1 MKKGSIVSFV
11 FSGILFVFGVGLIIS
26 SFRQALTPVSIQ
38 HFAEG
43 FTMRLSIN
51 NLNLAITSIS
61 LMILLLGCSLF
72 ISSFLLL
79 ILGCYLNVSSKKIT
93 SDKIEK
99 KDSEIIENNSTSSND
114 LELENSDVIEIKPKE

>member
-1 MKKGSIVSFV
+1 MKKGSIVSYI

-61 LMILLLGCSLF
+61 LMVLLLGCSLL
-72 ISSFLLL
+72 ISSILLL
-79 ILGCYLNVSSKKIT
+79 ILGCYLSVSSKNNNT
-93 SDKIEK
+93 VQIEK
-99 KDSEIIENNSTSSND
+99 KHKDKIVEKSEKEIPE
-114 LELENSDVIEIKPKE
+114 VIEIKPKEEV